1 MLRQIKN
8 TTLILIALS
17 FIITALTLIATLK
30 PGGIILGMF
39 FLGLC
44 VLMYFLWMMTRAL
57 LQIRELLM
65 LSITQVPKVNE
76 NNKPANGSSLCTK
89 LHADS

>member
-8 TTLILIALS
+8 TALILIALS

-30 PGGIILGMF
+30 PGGIILGMI

-44 VLMYFLWMMTRAL
+44 VLMYFLWTMTRSL

-65 LSITQVPKVNE
+65 LSITQVPKANE
-76 NNKPANGSSLCTK
+76 KDKSADCPSLCTE